1 MKTLAFIGAGRMATA
16 IVQGLLQRN
25 LYQPADISCC
35 SGDDDTGKILSDL
48 TGIHYCANPA
58 DFPAETDLIV
68 LACKPPQLDNLD
80 PVIQK
85 FSEGKTLLSILA
97 GTPIEKLRNAFPNAS
112 QIIRTMPN
120 TPGSIGAGITA
131 YSPENPL
138 STEETQT
145 IEAILGTLGHILHV
159 PEEQIDA
166 ITAISGSGPAY
177 FFQFT
182 NTLAEAAVQLGLN
195 QEQAQLLASQTFIG
209 SAKLLEQSGQTP
221 TELRNAVTSP
231 GGTTQAA
238 LESFQKDQLP
248 HIVANA
254 AKAARNR
261 SIELSL

>member
-1 MKTLAFIGAGRMATA
+1 M
-16 IVQGLLQRN
+16 
-25 LYQPADISCC
+25 
-35 SGDDDTGKILSDL
+35 
-48 TGIHYCANPA
+48 
-58 DFPAETDLIV
+58 
-68 LACKPPQLDNLD
+68 
-80 PVIQK
+80 
-85 FSEGKTLLSILA
+85 
-97 GTPIEKLRNAFPNAS
+97 
-112 QIIRTMPN
+112 
-120 TPGSIGAGITA
+120 
-131 YSPENPL
+131 
-138 STEETQT
+138 
-145 IEAILGTLGHILHV
+145 

-182 NTLAEAAVQLGLN
+182 NTLAEAALQLGLN

>member
-25 LYQPADISCC
+25 LYQPTDIYCC

-68 LACKPPQLDNLD
+68 LACKPQQLDDLD

-97 GTPIEKLRNAFPNAS
+97 GTPIEKLRNAFSNAS

-195 QEQAQLLASQTFIG
+195 EEQAQLLATQTFIG